1 MHDLKKKMDH
11 SWCDMTFLIG
21 PYRSCM
27 EYGPIIEILFI
38 LQKKKLIILSRFQ
51 CCVTS
56 NLNVVE
62 PCNVIYLDLDLRVF
76 KPESKLL
83 FLVLTMACLI
93 DKDMVDRNNIKKIK
107 IGDK

>member
-1 MHDLKKKMDH
+1 
-11 SWCDMTFLIG
+11 
-21 PYRSCM
+21 M

-107 IGDK
+107 IGYK